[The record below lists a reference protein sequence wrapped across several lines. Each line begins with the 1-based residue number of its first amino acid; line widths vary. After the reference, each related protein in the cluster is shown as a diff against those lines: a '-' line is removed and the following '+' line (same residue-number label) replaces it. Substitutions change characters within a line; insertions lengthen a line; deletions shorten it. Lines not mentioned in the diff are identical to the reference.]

1 MGYKRRKNGTQLVVS
16 IKKNANG
23 TWHWRVREPFEGG
36 VIPELGDGLVEGV
49 NTVAGNCETTS
60 KNLLKGERKNA
71 GAPDFETACKEA
83 NEAVIEVENRW
94 EKLNNSG

>member
-36 VIPELGDGLVEGV
+36 VIP
-49 NTVAGNCETTS
+49 
-60 KNLLKGERKNA
+60 
-71 GAPDFETACKEA
+71 
-83 NEAVIEVENRW
+83 
-94 EKLNNSG
+94 